1 VKGYLLKYCFL
12 GLLLFGVFCN
22 AQRRDFPIDFISEPF
37 FFTLDENQKP
47 SFYSG
52 KNHYHFQNGVFTS
65 HSIKETFNEIQGTKN
80 KKQIDFE
87 FLTHNGLKYFI
98 LKGLGIVLE
107 VDESGFKRIDKSLEL
122 RSNFASNFF
131 SYKENIFSYGGYG
144 YWNYHQNLLFYN
156 SQNAEWNNFNIDQ
169 GFIPEGRAYAFGKL
183 INDRFVFL
191 GGKTNSGFSKEI
203 IEFDFTNNSYKLL
216 GSVDIK
222 FKDTLSAP
230 NLFSSISKNENLYF
244 FNKKSEKELSLI
256 DFEKLTFSSIKN
268 NDLLKN
274 LNSNYPILSANDSIY
289 FISEINGE
297 NNLTTLPLNYLVSF
311 FPERK
316 SLVNIREKVVYV
328 TEYILIILISFLLLL
343 VILRLYNI
351 SRRIRGQ
358 VLLKGNYLSFRG
370 DIIILSLLELEI
382 LEKLILNNHLFLD
395 ELYKLDSLEKYAN
408 SYKKNLIIKTLKEL
422 KQRIKSQSFLSKKL
436 KLKISSDSNDKR
448 RKVIFLKGSV
458 VPYSGWF
465 NYLIPSFKSY

>member
-52 KNHYHFQNGVFTS
+52 KNHYHFQNGVFTN
-65 HSIKETFNEIQGTKN
+65 HSIQKPFNEIEGTKN

-98 LKGLGIVLE
+98 LKGLGIVLK

-122 RSNFASNFF
+122 RNNFASNFF

-436 KLKISSDSNDKR
+436 KLEISSDSDDKR
-448 RKVIFLKGSV
+448 RKVIFLKGSI